1 MFKPFTI
8 AEFAA
13 FMGISKR
20 MAAGLVATEAVRSVH
35 IGRLVRIPAEAVAEL
50 LGVEYVNKE
59 DARPLH
65 TVDEVNRLAGWTS
78 PTTYKYIRTGALKSV
93 LIGGRRMITAESL
106 AELLTPAEV
115 AS

>member
-20 MAAGLVATEAVRSVH
+20 MAAELVATEAVRFSAYRATRPH
-35 IGRLVRIPAEAVAEL
+35 TGGGRGRVARRGVR
-50 LGVEYVNKE
+50 NKE

-78 PTTYKYIRTGALKSV
+78 PTRISTSALERLSQCSSV
-93 LIGGRRMITAESL
+93 VVG
-106 AELLTPAEV
+106 
-115 AS
+115 

>member
-20 MAAGLVATEAVRSVH
+20 TAAEMVATGAVRSVH
-35 IGRLVRIPAEAVAEL
+35 LGRLVRIPAEAVGEL

-78 PTTYKYIRTGALKSV
+78 PTTYKFIRTGALTSV
-93 LIGGRRMITAESL
+93 LIGGRRMITSESL
-106 AELLTPAEV
+106 AELLSAKAV